1 MNKTHSRAAFRTIT
15 VHLGRSNLPVY
26 FLVSKK
32 IRKNI
37 PPYNRETNLE
47 IVV

>member
-15 VHLGRSNLPVY
+15 VHLGRSNLPFY
-26 FLVSKK
+26 FQISKIFRK
-32 IRKNI
+32 IIPLYNRKND
-37 PPYNRETNLE
+37 LE